1 MIILIKKRLRGLSV
15 AEGVATDR
23 SIMVCPVAD
32 GDTRLTTFATASAF
46 AATRCGEVEVDGV
59 TSYHEVHRSYLSWLK
74 GYEFGRGEGE
84 GAVGDC
90 GDNPLQDGIVRSAYY
105 LKAT

>member
-1 MIILIKKRLRGLSV
+1 MIERRRSV
-15 AEGVATDR
+15 AVSVAIERGV
-23 SIMVCPVAD
+23 VVGPVVD
-32 GDTRLTTFATASAF
+32 GDTRLATFATASAF

-90 GDNPLQDGIVRSAYY
+90 GDNPLQDGIVRSAYD